1 MMRFISKILLATG
14 LAVSVAG
21 CSNTDNGSN
30 KLSNLFFFNSAEAPD
45 IAKPS
50 TEAIYCPQV
59 DIFEG
64 GAYLPIGRGGQA
76 TIIDLAREC
85 NVREDGTVLVK
96 VGVAGRVVVSSAGGR
111 TTVPVHFRIKA
122 GSKVVAQRSQNA
134 SVSFASSALN
144 GEFAVVQDGL
154 IVPAAN
160 IQNFDIEVG
169 LGSGRVRAP
178 VAATENY
185 DQ

>member
-1 MMRFISKILLATG
+1 MRFISKILLATG

-30 KLSNLFFFNSAEAPD
+30 KLSNLFFFNSTEAPD
-45 IAKPS
+45 VAKQS

-59 DIFEG
+59 DVFEG
-64 GAYLPIGRGGQA
+64 GAYMSVGRGGQA
-76 TIIDLAREC
+76 TITEFAREC

-122 GSKVVAQRSQNA
+122 GSKVVAQRNQSA
-134 SVSFASSALN
+134 TASFAAGSLN

-169 LGSGRVRAP
+169 LGSGRARAP
-178 VAATENY
+178 AAASENY

>member
-1 MMRFISKILLATG
+1 MHFISKILLATG
-14 LAVSVAG
+14 FAVSVAG

-30 KLSNLFFFNSAEAPD
+30 KLSNLFFFNSTEAPD
-45 IAKPS
+45 VAKPA

-76 TIIDLAREC
+76 TITDLAREC

-96 VGVAGRVVVSSAGGR
+96 VGVAGRVVVASAGGR

-122 GSKVVAQRSQNA
+122 GSKVIAQRSQSANA
-134 SVSFASSALN
+134 SIANGALN
-144 GEFAVVQDGL
+144 GEFAVVQEGL
-154 IVPAAN
+154 VVPAAN

-169 LGSGRVRAP
+169 LGSGRARAP
-178 VAATENY
+178 APATESY